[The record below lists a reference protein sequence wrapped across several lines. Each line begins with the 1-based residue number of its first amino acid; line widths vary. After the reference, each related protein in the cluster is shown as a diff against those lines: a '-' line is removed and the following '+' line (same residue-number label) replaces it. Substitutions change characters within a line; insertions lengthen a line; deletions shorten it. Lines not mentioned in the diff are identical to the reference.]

1 MSEWCFAAKLGS
13 AQFSC
18 ADVLAHRLPLQPY
31 PKTGAH
37 ACWVS
42 SSVRR
47 ERARMVARIRGAFA
61 LGVWARAEGHRLWR
75 QPAVSVSS
83 WADTLVSK
91 RAQGLRIW
99 TSRSP

>member
-13 AQFSC
+13 AQLSC

-61 LGVWARAEGHRLWR
+61 LGVWARAFRRG
-75 QPAVSVSS
+75 PSS
-83 WADTLVSK
+83 LETACRFCFVVGRHT
-91 RAQGLRIW
+91 GF
-99 TSRSP
+99 